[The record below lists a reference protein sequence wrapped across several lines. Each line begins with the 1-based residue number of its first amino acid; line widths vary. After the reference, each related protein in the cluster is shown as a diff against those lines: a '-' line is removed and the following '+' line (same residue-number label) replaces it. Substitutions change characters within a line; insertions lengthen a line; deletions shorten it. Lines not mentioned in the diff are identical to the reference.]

1 MPSDTSTRPRTDSGP
16 SSRSDTSDGQRPAA
30 SGTDESLRFGFGRNW
45 SEFIA
50 QHFKEERVAS
60 SQAHLLR
67 TLRVESLAG
76 QTFLDIGCGSGLHS
90 LAALRA
96 EARQVTGFDYDKD
109 SVATSL
115 KVRELAAGD
124 DPRWSVTQG
133 SVLDRARMESLGRFD
148 IVYSWGVL
156 HHTGEMWTAMD
167 NAIVPRSPAGVVYI
181 ALYSSDQYVDPPAD
195 HWVRIKRQY
204 NQRGHLGKRL
214 MEWRHASRHFLS
226 GLRRL
231 EMPWTLV
238 RSYGTRGM
246 NFWTD
251 IRDWLGGWPIEFASY
266 REVDAWA
273 ARHGLS
279 IVNAL
284 VGEGCT
290 EYILADP
297 TANQQWGREEARR
310 RASLKPLPGPFR
322 RDEGHAWIAMLPE
335 LAGASDAE
343 PAVRGSTLMLYDRD
357 RPFGLPHFM
366 RDHVVRFGGGRFV
379 HWRDH
384 VVFSTPDGS
393 DPNADPGRWQYLERY

>member
-1 MPSDTSTRPRTDSGP
+1 MTAETSPRAGTEPDARAAESP
-16 SSRSDTSDGQRPAA
+16 GQA

-45 SEFIA
+45 SQFIE
-50 QHFKEERVAS
+50 QHFNEA
-60 SQAHLLR
+60 
-67 TLRVESLAG
+67 RVESSRQHLLGALRLDSLAG
-76 QTFLDIGCGSGLHS
+76 KSFLDIGCGSGLHS
-90 LAALRA
+90 LAALRCGA
-96 EARQVTGFDYDKD
+96 SQVTGFDYDQD

-115 KVRELAAGD
+115 KVRELAAGG
-124 DPRWSVTQG
+124 DPRWSVAQG
-133 SVLDRARMESLGRFD
+133 SVLDRSRMEALGEFD

-156 HHTGEMWTAMD
+156 HHTGDMWKAMD
-167 NAIVPRSPAGVVYI
+167 NALLPRRPDGVVYI
-181 ALYSSDQYVDPPAD
+181 ALYSSDQYVDPPAE
-195 HWVRIKRQY
+195 HWVRIKRRY
-204 NQRGHLGKRL
+204 NQHGAIGRRL

-266 REVDAWA
+266 CEVEGWA
-273 ARHGLS
+273 ARHGLT

-297 TANQQWGREEARR
+297 ATNQQWGAEERR
-310 RASLKPLPGPFR
+310 RRGSLAPLPGPFR
-322 RDEGHAWIAMLPE
+322 RDEGHAWIAMLPK
-335 LAGASDAE
+335 LLGSSDAE
-343 PAVRGSTLMLYDRD
+343 RQVRGSTLMLYDGE

-366 RDHVVRFGGGRFV
+366 RDHVVRFGRGRFV

-393 DPNADPGRWQYLERY
+393 DPNADPARWRCCERY